1 MKVINDEAL
10 NEVNGGTVGVAGAA
24 AAAGAAGRPYVT
36 QMDLPLFK
44 ELAKEAGLADMAAVD
59 NLYALFIASKEA
71 GALPAKLA
79 DNRADA
85 VLAIRRFLASPAVL
99 ALKKL

>member
-1 MKVINDEAL
+1 MSKVYVFDHPLIQHKVTIMRMKET
-10 NEVNGGTVGVAGAA
+10 GTKE
-24 AAAGAAGRPYVT
+24 
-36 QMDLPLFK
+36 FK
-44 ELAKEAGLADMAAVD
+44 ELAKEAGLADMASVD
-59 NLYALFIASKEA
+59 NLYALFLASKEA

-79 DNRADA
+79 DNRADV